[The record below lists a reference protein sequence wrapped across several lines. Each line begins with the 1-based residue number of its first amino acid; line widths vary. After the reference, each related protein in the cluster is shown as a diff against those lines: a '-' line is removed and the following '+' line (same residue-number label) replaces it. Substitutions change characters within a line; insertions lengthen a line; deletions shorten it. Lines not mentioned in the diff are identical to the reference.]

1 MIVPQ
6 LVAHRGYPRH
16 YPENTLIGIEAAI
29 AAGARFVEVDVQI
42 TRDRIPVLYHDHDLR
57 RVCGVDGRVHEYRYD
72 ELWAFRATEAKK
84 FGERFHE
91 VHIPRLAELGHLLRR
106 HPDITAFIE
115 LKRQSLDQF
124 GTRTMLDLVRRTLKP
139 ALTQCVL
146 ISYSLEAL
154 LAAHWESWPR
164 LGAVIDKWDERNQ
177 EIIAAIRPQYLF
189 CDVDGLPRAGRLHME
204 GTKLA
209 VFEVTD
215 ARAALA
221 LAERGVE
228 LIETFAIGE
237 MIQELQRLTTPSR

>member
-16 YPENTLIGIEAAI
+16 YPENTLIGIDAAI
-29 AAGARFVEVDVQI
+29 AAGARYVEVDVQI
-42 TRDRIPVLYHDHDLR
+42 TRDRIPVLFHDRDLH

-72 ELWAFRATEAKK
+72 ELWAFRAAEPKK
-84 FGERFHE
+84 FGDHFHE

-106 HPDITAFIE
+106 HPSVTAFIE

-124 GTRTMLDLVRRTLKP
+124 GTRTMLDLVRRALKP
-139 ALTQCVL
+139 ATAQCAL

-154 LAAHWESWPR
+154 LAARREGWSR
-164 LGAVIDKWDERNQ
+164 LGVVIDKWDERNQ
-177 EIIAAIRPQYLF
+177 EIIGAIRPQYLF
-189 CDVDGLPRAGRLHME
+189 CDVDGLPREGGLHME

-228 LIETFAIGE
+228 LVETFAIGE
-237 MIQELQRLTTPSR
+237 MLQELQRLATPAR

>member
-6 LVAHRGYPRH
+6 LVAHRGWPRH
-16 YPENTLIGIEAAI
+16 YPENTLIGIDAAI

-42 TRDRIPVLYHDHDLR
+42 TRDRIPVLFHDRDLR

-72 ELWAFRATEAKK
+72 ELWAFRAAEPKK
-84 FGERFHE
+84 FGDRFDE

-106 HPDITAFIE
+106 SPDVTAFIE

-124 GTRTMLDLVRRTLKP
+124 GTRTMLDLVRRALKP
-139 ALTQCVL
+139 AAAQCVL

-154 LAAHWESWPR
+154 LAAHRERWPR
-164 LGAVIDKWDERNQ
+164 LGVVVDKWDERNQ
-177 EIIAAIRPQYLF
+177 EIVGAIRPQYLF
-189 CDVDGLPRAGRLHME
+189 CDVDGLPRAGRLHMD

-215 ARAALA
+215 ARVALA

-228 LIETFAIGE
+228 FVETFEIGE
-237 MIQELQRLTTPSR
+237 MIRDLQRLATPAR